1 VAGLALFGLVAGALG
16 TGAIFWL
23 AVRPDRQRRGIAR
36 ALLAL
41 VKAELAA
48 EHARLVVAE
57 LRDEPETAA
66 MAKMLAASGFA
77 REGTIPDFYRDGV
90 ALTIWRRSLN

>member
-1 VAGLALFGLVAGALG
+1 ME

-23 AVRPDRQRRGIAR
+23 AVRPDRRRRGIAR

-41 VKAELAA
+41 TKAELEA
-48 EHARLVVAE
+48 ERARLVIAE
-57 LRDEPETAA
+57 MRDEPETAA

-77 REGTIPDFYRDGV
+77 REGVVPDFYRDGV
-90 ALTIWRRSLN
+90 SLTVWRRTLS

>member
-1 VAGLALFGLVAGALG
+1 V
-16 TGAIFWL
+16 FWL
-23 AVRPDRQRRGIAR
+23 AVRPDRQRHGIAR

-48 EHARLVVAE
+48 EHARIVVAE

-66 MAKMLAASGFA
+66 MGKMLAASGFA
-77 REGTIPDFYRDGV
+77 PEGTVPDYYRDGV
-90 ALTIWRRSLN
+90 GLTIWRRALS